1 MAEIRVEPKRR
12 SMAWL
17 WVLLALAVVA
27 LAWWYLNND
36 GVNQVDVQP
45 APATQPTSS
54 LPVPASPASP
64 VAAAAA
70 GGATALAA

>member
-17 WVLLALAVVA
+17 WVLLALAAVA

-36 GVNQVDVQP
+36 GVDQVDVQT
-45 APATQPTSS
+45 APATAPTSS
-54 LPVPASPASP
+54 LPAPAGALVAS
-64 VAAAAA
+64 AAAQSVLRAA
-70 GGATALAA
+70 

>member
-54 LPVPASPASP
+54 LPVPASP
-64 VAAAAA
+64 VAAGTAAV
-70 GGATALAA
+70 GATAPLA